1 MRQDTSFKEV
11 MLLLLSCL
19 VSIAFANV
27 EKTIFV
33 APKASEAIQDASI
46 DNLLLT
52 SLHPNQL
59 TVRTFLNASFPTT
72 NAPHGQETWALLDG
86 LQQDQRYELRVC
98 WLATQPTA
106 FWIDTFEMQEV
117 FQTPELLSS
126 VSAYSYARRGELT
139 DAEVSAL
146 VENKYKPSS
155 DQLQSN
161 FLFVR
166 IQAAADYFSLNKTLM
181 ETVPPV
187 HVDLILDPYL
197 MNVLPQS
204 LVPTA
209 GYISAIAI
217 FAFFLSGWIYRRMI
231 GYVDD
236 EYDQKPG
243 VEGKK
248 DM

>member
-1 MRQDTSFKEV
+1 MKLAKLSTAAH
-11 MLLLLSCL
+11 LLLICALTSSVL
-19 VSIAFANV
+19 ANV

-33 APKASEAIQDASI
+33 TPQTVEIIQDAAI

-52 SLHPNQL
+52 ALHPNQL
-59 TVRTFLNASFPTT
+59 TVRTYLNASFPTT
-72 NAPHGQETWALLDG
+72 EKPHGQETWALLDG
-86 LQQDQRYELRVC
+86 LAPGQRYELRVC

-106 FWIDTFEMQEV
+106 FLIDTFEMKVV

-126 VSAYSYARRGELT
+126 VSAYSYERRGILNN
-139 DAEVSAL
+139 AEISSL
-146 VENKYKPSS
+146 VDNKYKPSS
-155 DQLQSN
+155 SETQYN
-161 FLFVR
+161 FLFLR

-187 HVDLILDPYL
+187 HVDLILDPYI
-197 MNVLPQS
+197 MNVFPQS

-209 GYISAIAI
+209 GYISAVAI

-236 EYDQKPG
+236 EYDVKP
-243 VEGKK
+243 ELEAKK
-248 DM
+248 DI